1 MDLEERFRQAGA
13 NGAEFRGAPFWSW
26 NDDLQPEELRRQVR
40 LHKEAGLGGYFM
52 HARIG
57 LITPYLS
64 ERWMECI
71 EATVDEGRKVGTASW
86 LYDEDRWPSGSVG
99 RVITDMGPEWR
110 QKSIE
115 LLEATPKKFKPAENP
130 LVTFLARRQ
139 GRPARPGK
147 LVGLRRLPDHPPAG
161 GPPDAGGKKVFH
173 FYMKTHGYADT
184 LSPRVV
190 DKFIEL
196 THEAYKK
203 RVGADFGQA
212 IPGVFTDEPNYRH
225 VPWTEDLPAYF
236 MQRNGY
242 DLLEHLPSI
251 FFEVGNWRK
260 VRYDFWS
267 AVTQRYVET
276 FSKRLGEWCQ
286 NNRLA
291 FTGHQLA
298 EDTLSSQIH
307 HIGAAMP
314 HYEYMQAPGIDH
326 LCRRLGSTLLVKQV
340 SSAAH
345 QMGGRRVL
353 SETFGCS
360 GWNVSFWELKWIA
373 EWQYVLGVD
382 LMCQHLEL
390 YSSKGCRKRDYPP
403 SLYYQQ
409 PWWPRYKLFNDYFAR
424 LGALLTAGRHRCDI
438 LIIHPIGS
446 AWAVHDPFDDTA
458 VTALDEQFN
467 RLSLCL
473 LSVHRDYDYGDEMMI
488 ERRGRV
494 EKDTFLIGS
503 GRYKVV
509 VVPASVS
516 LRPKVVDMLRKFARG
531 GGKLL
536 CVSPL
541 PTLENGAR
549 SRRLPG
555 LLARKATV
563 VDNDPPQIRKALLG
577 MLAPDVIVLTQ
588 DSEDLHGRFE
598 QDAGSV
604 YYQLR
609 EEGQRRI
616 VFLANTDLRN
626 GVEAVVRVRGGG
638 KVEEWD
644 CFTGEIRPVP
654 STARGGYSELRM
666 ALAPGGSRLLV
677 FDSSKPAWHQTPP
690 KSVRARELSIAGPW
704 KVVTSDPNALTLDY
718 CRFRLDDGPWSEE
731 APVIWLYRR
740 LREGQ
745 EEVGQVF
752 GRWGYKPPEERKEP
766 EKPQT
771 LHMRFTFLSELGAA
785 AQGPVYL
792 VVEEPQRWKVSVNG
806 SEVTAD
812 DDWWCDISFKKIE
825 ITERLVPGENVVDM
839 SGPLTRDLEPESC
852 YIIGPFTVVRKAERW
867 PGGPPMFALA
877 EPLTEVD
884 GTDLTASGFPFY
896 RGNAI
901 LRSSLSVEQREG
913 KSCFFELDRPDAVLV
928 RVAVNGKSAGWLCW
942 PPWRVEVTDL
952 LKSGE
957 NEIEVELFG
966 SCRNLLGPHHHR
978 DGELFAVGPGSF
990 VGGQSWLEDPRG
1002 QDETWRHDYCFVP
1015 FGLKG
1020 KARLVFERA
1029 A

>member
-1 MDLEERFRQAGA
+1 MNLEERFRQAAPDGV
-13 NGAEFRGAPFWSW
+13 EFRGAPFWSW

-40 LHKEAGLGGYFM
+40 LHREAGLGGYFM

-64 ERWMECI
+64 ERWMECV
-71 EATVDEGRKVGTASW
+71 EATVDEGKKVGIASW

-99 RVITDMGPEWR
+99 RVITDMGPQWR
-110 QKSIE
+110 QKSLE
-115 LLEATPKKFKPAENP
+115 LVETSPKKFKPEENA
-130 LVTFLARRQ
+130 VATFVARRR
-139 GRPARPGK
+139 GKPARPGK
-147 LVGLRRLPDHPPAG
+147 LVGLQRLPDHNL
-161 GPPDAGGKKVFH
+161 PPDTRGKKVFH

-212 IPGVFTDEPNYRH
+212 VPGIFTDEPNYRH
-225 VPWTEDLPAYF
+225 VPWTEELPGYF
-236 MQRNGY
+236 AERNGY

-251 FFEVGNWRK
+251 FFEVGNWK
-260 VRYDFWS
+260 KIRYDFWS
-267 AVTQRYVET
+267 TVTMRYVET
-276 FSKRLGEWCQ
+276 FSKRMGEWCER
-286 NNRLA
+286 NRLA

-298 EDTLSSQIH
+298 EDTLLSQIR

-326 LCRRLGSTLLVKQV
+326 LCRRLGSTMLVKQV

-382 LMCQHLEL
+382 LMCQHVEL

-409 PWWPRYKLFNDYFAR
+409 PWWPHYKLFNDYFAR
-424 LGALLTAGRHRCDI
+424 LGAALTAGRHRCDI
-438 LIIHPIGS
+438 LVIHPIGS
-446 AWAVHDPFDDTA
+446 AWAVHDPSDDA
-458 VTALDEQFN
+458 PVKALDDHFES
-467 RLSLCL
+467 LSLCL
-473 LSVHRDYDYGDEMMI
+473 LRIHRDYDYGDETII
-488 ERRGRV
+488 ERHGRV
-494 EKDTFLIGS
+494 EKDTFFVGS

-509 VVPASVS
+509 IIPPSVS
-516 LRPKVVDMLRKFARG
+516 LRPQVVDMLRKFARG

-555 LLARKATV
+555 LLQRKATV
-563 VDNDPPQIRKALLG
+563 VDNDPRQIRQALLD

-588 DSEDLHGRFE
+588 DSEELNGRFE
-598 QDAGSV
+598 QDASSL

-609 EEGQRRI
+609 EEGERK
-616 VFLANTDLRN
+616 VLFLANTDLHKA
-626 GVEAVVRVRGGG
+626 VEAVVRVRAGGR
-638 KVEEWD
+638 VEEWD
-644 CFTGEIRPVP
+644 CFTGRISAVP
-654 STARGGYSELRM
+654 SKSRDPYSQVRVS
-666 ALAPGGSRLLV
+666 LAPGGSKLLV
-677 FDSSKPAWHQTPP
+677 FDSSKPALHETPP
-690 KSVRARELSIAGPW
+690 KTVGARELTITGPW
-704 KVVTSDPNALTLDY
+704 KLQTSEPNALTLDY

-731 APVIWLYRR
+731 VPVIWLYRK
-740 LREGQ
+740 LREGRP
-745 EEVGQVF
+745 EVGQVF
-752 GRWGYKPPEERKEP
+752 GRWAYKPPEERKEP

-771 LHMRFTFLSELGAA
+771 LDLRFTFLSGLEAP
-785 AQGPVYL
+785 AQGQIYL
-792 VVEEPQRWKVSVNG
+792 VVEEPERWRLRVNG
-806 SEVTAD
+806 SEVSPSK
-812 DDWWCDISFKKIE
+812 DWWCDISFKRIE
-825 ITERLVPGENVVDM
+825 ITGRLLPGENVVEM
-839 SGPLTRDLEPESC
+839 SAPLTSDLEPESC
-852 YIIGPFTVVRKAERW
+852 YVIGPFAVARKEKRW
-867 PGGPPMFALA
+867 SGGPPNFALVK
-877 EPLTEVD
+877 PVD
-884 GTDLTASGFPFY
+884 EIEAGDLTASGFPFY
-896 RGNAI
+896 RGNAV
-901 LRSSLSVEQREG
+901 LRRNLSIQKREG
-913 KSCFFELDRPDAVLV
+913 ESCFLELDGPDAVLV
-928 RVAVNGKSAGWLCW
+928 RVAVNAKSAGWLCW

-957 NEIEVELFG
+957 NEIEIEVFG

-1002 QDETWRHDYCFVP
+1002 QDEIWRHDYCFVP

-1020 KARLVFERA
+1020 QVRLVFERSA
-1029 A
+1029 